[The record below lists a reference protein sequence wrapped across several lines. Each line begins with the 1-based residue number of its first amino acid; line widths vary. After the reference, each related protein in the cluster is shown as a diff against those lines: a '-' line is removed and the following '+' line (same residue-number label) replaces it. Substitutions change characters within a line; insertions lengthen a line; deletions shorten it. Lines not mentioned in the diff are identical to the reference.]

1 MITNRK
7 HLENWIHYLR
17 EQNYQLRRYRDF
29 PLDKLSMNH
38 KEELTKHAEAW
49 QKDPNHFTFH
59 HLRNL
64 FDDLSRN
71 PIRYPMV
78 GTVQHNEIN
87 IDPGGSR
94 LMVSKYL
101 GLKNTVLDLIVH
113 EHHDRLMDFELID
126 TADKFCEIYK
136 TSKSDFHVQFDRNDI
151 NNQTYEKWYQIN
163 WQDMMHFNTV
173 DIKGF
178 NNKFHE
184 QNKHKD
190 EVLELYFL

>member
-7 HLENWIHYLR
+7 HLEGWIPYLR

-38 KEELTKHAEAW
+38 TEELTKHAEAW

-113 EHHDRLMDFELID
+113 EQHDRLMDFELID